1 MNNDV
6 ILKRA
11 FIDAFYQESFADNQ
25 KFSPI
30 FESQMQ
36 RLIQKQK
43 GIYRLVNTVGKRV
56 ACIVLVILVSL
67 TTTVF
72 SVEALR
78 VPVVKAIENFFVE
91 VKEKLTG
98 TQANNIAVHFTDDIT
113 KIVATNYITSI
124 PKEYLINDS
133 QKITDFIK
141 LLSQTEWNRPIIEYA
156 ADTKHIVWKF
166 EFNNSEKT
174 VTTINMCGYFEG
186 DFGIVEIINEE
197 SSNVYNIS
205 TRTYL
210 DILAFTTRKYYLH
223 KSELEMPTKEKCLD
237 IQNKVLSGLTDEERS
252 YVSEQLR
259 LAHIT
264 MELLLLKNVSLLK
277 EPDSPYWY
285 PSITGEAFTDPFS
298 GATYINGEEN
308 SFNGVL
314 NYLKNIS
321 ETLKDTRSKQRME
334 TIIADIKSACDNRD
348 IGSLF
353 TVHESIHDLDYFGIN
368 YPAHFEL
375 LAPPDWNGVNTYFGH
390 LS

>member
-56 ACIVLVILVSL
+56 ACIILVILVSL

-91 VKEKLTG
+91 VKDKLTG

-113 KIVATNYITSI
+113 EIVATNYITSI

-133 QKITDFIK
+133 EKISNFTK
-141 LLSQTEWNRPIIEYA
+141 LLSETEWKNPRTEYDA
-156 ADTKHIVWKF
+156 YKDHIFWEFKF
-166 EFNNSEKT
+166 KSKDKV
-174 VTTINMCGYFEG
+174 VTTVNMCGWVIDRHG
-186 DFGIVEIINEE
+186 TVEIIKDNR
-197 SSNVYNIS
+197 SFTYNVS
-205 TRTYL
+205 EQTYL

-223 KSELEMPTKEKCLD
+223 KSDLEAPSKKQSLQFQD
-237 IQNKVLSGLTDEERS
+237 KSLSGLTEKDIKFISEE
-252 YVSEQLR
+252 LR
-259 LAHIT
+259 AAHVK
-264 MELLLLKNVSLLK
+264 MENLLIQDVAILK

-285 PSITGEAFTDPFS
+285 PAVTGKEFTDPFGGES
-298 GATYINGEEN
+298 YINGEF
-308 SFNGVL
+308 SFNGVIKQL
-314 NYLKNIS
+314 ENI
-321 ETLKDTRSKQRME
+321 EKILKDTKSKKRIE
-334 TIIADIKSACDNRD
+334 TIIADLKSACENKD

-368 YPAHFEL
+368 YPAHFDL
-375 LAPPDWNGVNTYFGH
+375 VAPPDWNGVNTYFGH